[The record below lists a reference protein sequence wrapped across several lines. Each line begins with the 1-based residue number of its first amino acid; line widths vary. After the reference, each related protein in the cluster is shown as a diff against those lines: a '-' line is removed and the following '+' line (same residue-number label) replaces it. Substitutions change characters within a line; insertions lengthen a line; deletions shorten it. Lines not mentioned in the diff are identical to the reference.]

1 MSVRNPSL
9 GVLEESKDPVV
20 PKSRLTPVEQ
30 PPTHAAQN
38 LPTLQQHV
46 RRIREGQGIPPDQLL
61 RYDKCFKDLVS
72 LLHETD
78 QAPSVMQFAVAV
90 SAYLNMQGQLHQVW
104 SQPPGTGKTRTL
116 MALVYILSTLGK
128 VPDITIRCP
137 NKLLMD
143 QDQFAL
149 DEIKAAVKRDTTVR
163 FATGAIGLGKEGT
176 VEVVDECDALIFDG
190 DKFLKA
196 RKNIATFI
204 GLTATPIKDTDHSS
218 EKTLVTTLGI
228 RVHDSAIPAMGHLSQ
243 DLQDITWEQFADP
256 RRTKNARLVYVA
268 RTDKAQDKYRDTLP
282 EGLALAAFNP
292 KTYRQLAPNSVTIID
307 WRHARGVDFRAEAG
321 HGIDL
326 LITIQ
331 LPNDRSLVQ
340 LLGRV
345 GRYGQDCSRWK
356 LAEVETLVNEKAARK
371 LRYDILDLCKRVSG
385 GDKTK
390 Q

>member
-20 PKSRLTPVEQ
+20 PKPRLAPVEQ

-256 RRTKNARLVYVA
+256 RRTKNARLVYV
-268 RTDKAQDKYRDTLP
+268 
-282 EGLALAAFNP
+282 
-292 KTYRQLAPNSVTIID
+292 
-307 WRHARGVDFRAEAG
+307 
-321 HGIDL
+321 
-326 LITIQ
+326 
-331 LPNDRSLVQ
+331 
-340 LLGRV
+340 
-345 GRYGQDCSRWK
+345 
-356 LAEVETLVNEKAARK
+356 
-371 LRYDILDLCKRVSG
+371 
-385 GDKTK
+385 
-390 Q
+390 